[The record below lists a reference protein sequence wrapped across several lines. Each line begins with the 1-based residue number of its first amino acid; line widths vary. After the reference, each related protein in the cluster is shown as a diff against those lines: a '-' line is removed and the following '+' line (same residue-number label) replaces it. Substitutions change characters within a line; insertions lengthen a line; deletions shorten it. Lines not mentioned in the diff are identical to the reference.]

1 MYIFHGLDF
10 IEKCYLKALL
20 KANGFKYKD
29 NNIIATKKLK
39 NKALN
44 YLINNEA
51 FDILVQNKEYI
62 DYLFDCYFSNK
73 FKDNASNIIFN
84 LLMGNTNRKET
95 INYIM
100 IQQVKRKPKIVR
112 FLFDSNEEFS
122 RDEQLRKAAL
132 DSYAEGLAE
141 KIKNNDLTKEDVE
154 ILSSIKDEKEV
165 TDITVRIAGIAYEY
179 LDKAKN
185 KNDNLKQL
193 FDICNSNYKRQSEV
207 KMAHEYETFMAS
219 LGYTIVHP
227 ELQEKFQSFVSGQY
241 DKRIKDLEEEN
252 ERLKSQNTNT
262 NTNTNTTQ
270 VNTQSNQSYSE
281 SIQDKLHEREKE
293 LIEREKELI
302 EREKKLIEREKE
314 LIERERAL
322 NEREMQL
329 EARGQSLPKNTNLGE
344 DSFDSETQK
353 LIAEAQLLAE
363 GALIQGM
370 DMEEPQA
377 STSYHR

>member
-165 TDITVRIAGIAYEY
+165 TDITVRIARIAYEY

-252 ERLKSQNTNT
+252 ERLKSQNI

-281 SIQDKLHEREKE
+281 SIQDKLH
-293 LIEREKELI
+293 
-302 EREKKLIEREKE
+302 EREKE